1 MRLHILKLERY
12 RQIAFEL
19 IAEIKS
25 GTYSAG
31 DLFPTRMDLAK
42 RFNVTRTTINS
53 AVDIL
58 IEKGLINSRRGAGS
72 LVINTTQC
80 YRIAYIAPDWLMRH
94 IPAAPNCSLKY
105 ISYDDALGSKTK
117 VSNLANFDG
126 ILWSHPDEEHM
137 QQIIDCQKKL
147 PGIIINRAIP
157 ECNFVATD
165 HQKCFAKL
173 VTERLAELPSATPY
187 LLCTPNV
194 NRFIGD
200 QKTAG
205 FISACRSAKRFYEI
219 IHLPPDFGGKITA
232 LDGNIK
238 VSGSL
243 PLLIFADHWF
253 ATGAVVQWVLSHKLC
268 WKKDIYYADFGNV
281 ENINI
286 WGFMTTSIIQDFDE
300 LSRQALIQLQL
311 IIKNPSLPRQ
321 QYINPEIRYGD
332 T

>member
-1 MRLHILKLERY
+1 MKLERY

-72 LVINTTQC
+72 LVINTSQS

-105 ISYDDALGSKTK
+105 ISYEDALGSKTK
-117 VSNLANFDG
+117 LSNLANFDG
-126 ILWSHPDEEHM
+126 ILWSHPDDKHM
-137 QQIIDCQKKL
+137 QQVIDCQKKL

-157 ECNFVATD
+157 ECNFVATE
-165 HQKCFAKL
+165 HQKSFAGL
-173 VTERLAELPSATPY
+173 VAERLAELPSATPY
-187 LLCTPNV
+187 LLCTPNFNHFV
-194 NRFIGD
+194 GD
-200 QKTAG
+200 QKIAG
-205 FISACRSAKRFYEI
+205 FISACRSVKRFYEI
-219 IHLPPDFGGKITA
+219 IHMPPDFGGKITT
-232 LDGNIK
+232 LNDKIK
-238 VSGSL
+238 VPESA

-253 ATGAVVQWVLSHKLC
+253 TTGAVVQWVLSHKLC

-286 WGFMTTSIIQDFDE
+286 WGFMTTSIIQNFDE

-311 IIKNPSLPRQ
+311 IIKNPSLRRQ
-321 QYINPEIRYGD
+321 QYIDPEIRHGD